1 MADGHISGSLR
12 AAPLPAS
19 AACATAVDDATPH
32 GEHPAL
38 DRLGIGVSLTCAV
51 HCIASAILGVIPAL
65 AGRVAFL
72 EWIELPMLVVA
83 LVVGT
88 TSLVPASR
96 AHGHRGPLALFA
108 AGMVLLILSRFV
120 PTEGSAELALTVSG
134 FTPVALAH
142 LWNLRLCHH

>member
-1 MADGHISGSLR
+1 MADGHIAGSLE
-12 AAPLPAS
+12 AAPLPAT
-19 AACATAVDDATPH
+19 AAAGMAAADATPH

-51 HCIASAILGVIPAL
+51 HCVASAVLGVIPAL
-65 AGRVAFL
+65 AGRIAFL
-72 EWIELPMLVVA
+72 EWIELPMLIVA

-108 AGMVLLILSRFV
+108 SGMVLLLLSRFA
-120 PTEGSAELALTVSG
+120 PEGPAELALTVSG

>member
-1 MADGHISGSLR
+1 MVDGHIAGSLGSTSLP
-12 AAPLPAS
+12 AAGGPSTPLHAPLPR
-19 AACATAVDDATPH
+19 

-51 HCIASAILGVIPAL
+51 HCVASAILGVVPTL

-72 EWIELPMLVVA
+72 EWMELPLLLVA

-96 AHGHRGPLALFA
+96 AHGHRGPVVLFA
-108 AGMVLLILSRFV
+108 TGMVVLLASRLV
-120 PTEGSAELALTVSG
+120 PSGTAELVLTITG

-142 LWNLRLCHH
+142 LWNLRLCRH

>member
-1 MADGHISGSLR
+1 MADGHIAGTLPTAPVPPAAAFVGDA
-12 AAPLPAS
+12 AAP
-19 AACATAVDDATPH
+19 

-38 DRLGIGVSLTCAV
+38 DRLGIGVSLTCAL
-51 HCIASAILGVIPAL
+51 HCIASAALGLVPAL

-72 EWIELPMLVVA
+72 EWMELPLLLVA

-88 TSLVPASR
+88 ASLVPAAR
-96 AHGHRGPLALFA
+96 AHGHRGPVGLFA
-108 AGMVLLILSRFV
+108 LGMVVLVASRLA
-120 PTEGSAELALTVSG
+120 PEGNAELALTVSG